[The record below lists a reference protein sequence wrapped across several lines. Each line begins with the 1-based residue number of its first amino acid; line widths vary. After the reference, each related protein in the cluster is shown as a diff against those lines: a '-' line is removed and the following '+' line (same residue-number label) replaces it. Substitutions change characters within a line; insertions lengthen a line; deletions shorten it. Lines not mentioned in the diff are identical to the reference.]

1 MPTGVALCSDACS
14 DAGLSWESS
23 ICLSVLLFICLS
35 VLVHLSSWEV
45 VLVLLESFWVLGDE
59 DLK

>member
-14 DAGLSWESS
+14 DAGLSWESP
-23 ICLSVLLFICLS
+23 ICLFVLLFIRLS

-45 VLVLLESFWVLGDE
+45 VLVLLELFWVWGDK